1 MVWMAKSGRSV
12 FLMTLAAL
20 VLVAG
25 PWRAPTSA
33 LEPGEVPPA
42 AGGTATQAPAAP
54 DTGTADRAGEG
65 EIDQLG
71 LAAVTLLLLSL
82 VAAHNRRDRGHR
94 GNCHRGHGPSPAHV
108 YVDHS

>member
-12 FLMTLAAL
+12 FLMTLAAV

-25 PWRAPTSA
+25 PWRAPAST
-33 LEPGEVPPA
+33 LEAGEAPPA
-42 AGGTATQAPAAP
+42 VDGAATQAPAA
-54 DTGTADRAGEG
+54 DVGTADGEGEG

-82 VAAHNRRDRGHR
+82 IAAYNRNGPRHR
-94 GNCHRGHGPSPAHV
+94 GGCHRGHGHYPAHA
-108 YVDHS
+108 YTDRL